1 MAAIVRIKRSSTSG
15 NPTTLAAGEL
25 AYSGLTDN
33 GSNGGDRLYVGF
45 GTETAGNAA
54 NHFVIG
60 GKYFTDIIDGATN
73 ANTANKLVKRDGSG
87 NFSAGTITATLTGNA
102 DTATSAAAWTTGRTI
117 TIDGDVDGSAT
128 GVDGSGDVTIT
139 TTMDSTGVS
148 AGSYGSST
156 AIPNI
161 TVDAKG
167 RITAAST
174 SSITTSFTLTDGS
187 NSETIAGGNT
197 LTVTAGEGIDAV
209 VGSTDTLTI
218 SGEDASSSNKGIASF
233 GGDFSVSSG
242 AVSLANNSI
251 TIGSDAVAL
260 GATRT
265 DINGL
270 TSLDVDNLTLDAN
283 AITSTDSNGNIELSP
298 NGTGTVVVP
307 ASYEAR
313 SGFSSQSLVN
323 KAYVD
328 SVTSGLSVKTPVKV
342 ATTGNLTATYNNGAG
357 TLTGT
362 TNFALS
368 VDGVT
373 VSVNDRILV
382 KDQTTAAQNGFYK
395 VTATGSGS
403 AAFVLTRTP
412 DADAASE
419 LVAGAFAFVEEG
431 TANADNGYVLSTDG
445 AVTLGTTAI
454 NFEQFS
460 GAGQISAGDGLS
472 KTGNSL
478 SLNVDDS
485 SIEINADT
493 ARVKALG
500 VTNAMLAGSIANTKL
515 SNSSV
520 TINSNSLALGAS
532 LTLDTDDIGEGSTNQ
547 YYTNARSRAALSVTG
562 STGLSYNDSTG
573 VLAGLDATTS
583 VKGVASFASANFT
596 VTSGAV
602 AITGVDGGTY

>member
-60 GKYFTDIIDGATN
+60 GKYFTDIIDGATD
-73 ANTANKLVKRDGSG
+73 ANTASKLVKRDGSG
-87 NFSAGTITATLTGNA
+87 NFSAGTITANLTGNA
-102 DTATSAAAWTTGRTI
+102 STASTAAAWTTGRTI

-139 TTMDSTGVS
+139 TALDATGVS

-218 SGEDASSSNKGIASF
+218 SAEDATSSNKGIASF

-313 SGFSSQSLVN
+313 AGFSSQSLVN

-342 ATTGNLTATYNNGAG
+342 ATTGNLNATYNNGAG
-357 TLTGT
+357 TLTANS
-362 TNFALS
+362 NFALS

-382 KDQTTAAQNGFYK
+382 KDQSTAAQNGFYK

-472 KTGNSL
+472 KTGNAL

-485 SIEINADT
+485 SLEINADT

-500 VTNAMLAGSIANTKL
+500 VTNAMLAGSIANAKL

-562 STGLSYNDSTG
+562 STGLTYNDSTG

>member
-73 ANTANKLVKRDGSG
+73 ANTASKLVKRDGSG
-87 NFSAGTITATLTGNA
+87 NFSAGTITANLTGNA
-102 DTATSAAAWTTGRTI
+102 STASTAAAWTTGRTI

-139 TTMDSTGVS
+139 TALDATGVS

-242 AVSLANNSI
+242 AVSLASNSI

-313 SGFSSQSLVN
+313 AGFSSQSLVN

-342 ATTGNLTATYNNGAG
+342 ATTGNLNATYNNGAG
-357 TLTGT
+357 TLTANS
-362 TNFALS
+362 NFALS

-382 KDQTTAAQNGFYK
+382 KDQSTAAQNGFYK

-460 GAGQISAGDGLS
+460 GAGQISAGDGLT
-472 KTGNSL
+472 KTGNAL

-500 VTNAMLAGSIANTKL
+500 VTNAMLAGSIANAKL

-562 STGLSYNDSTG
+562 STGLTYNDSTG

>member
-60 GKYFTDIIDGATN
+60 GKYFTDIIDGATD

-87 NFSAGTITATLTGNA
+87 NFSAGTITANLSGNA
-102 DTATSAAAWTTGRTI
+102 STASSAAAWTTGRTI
-117 TIDGDVDGSAT
+117 TIDGDVDGSAS

-139 TTMDSTGVS
+139 TALDATGVS
-148 AGSYGSST
+148 AGSYGSTT
-156 AIPNI
+156 AIPII

-174 SSITTSFTLTDGS
+174 GSISTSFTLTDGS
-187 NSETIAGGNT
+187 SSETISGGDT

-209 VGSTDTLTI
+209 VSGTDTLTI

-307 ASYEAR
+307 ASYESRA
-313 SGFSSQSLVN
+313 GFSNQSLVN

-328 SVTSGLSVKTPVKV
+328 SVTSGLSVKSPVKV
-342 ATTGNLTATYNNGAG
+342 ATTGNLNATYNNGAG
-357 TLTGT
+357 TLTANS
-362 TNFALS
+362 NFALS

-382 KDQTTAAQNGFYK
+382 KDQSTAAQNGFYK

-460 GAGQISAGDGLS
+460 GAGQISAGDGLR
-472 KTGNSL
+472 KTGNAL

-500 VTNAMLAGSIANTKL
+500 VTNAMLAGSIANAKL

-562 STGLSYNDSTG
+562 STGLTYNDSTG

>member
-117 TIDGDVDGSAT
+117 TIDGDVDGSAS

-139 TTMDSTGVS
+139 TALDATGVS
-148 AGSYGSST
+148 AGSYGSTT
-156 AIPNI
+156 AIPII

-174 SSITTSFTLTDGS
+174 GSISTSFTLTDGS
-187 NSETIAGGNT
+187 SSETISGGDT

-209 VGSTDTLTI
+209 VSGTDTLTI

-307 ASYEAR
+307 ASYESRA
-313 SGFSSQSLVN
+313 GFSNQSLVN

-328 SVTSGLSVKTPVKV
+328 SVTSGLSVKSPVKV
-342 ATTGNLTATYNNGAG
+342 ATTGNLNATYNNGAG
-357 TLTGT
+357 TLTANS
-362 TNFALS
+362 NFALS

-382 KDQTTAAQNGFYK
+382 KDQSTAAQNGFYK

-472 KTGNSL
+472 KTGNAL

-500 VTNAMLAGSIANTKL
+500 VTNAMLAGSIANAKL

-562 STGLSYNDSTG
+562 STGLTYNDSTG

>member
-1 MAAIVRIKRSSTSG
+1 MAAIVRIKRSATSG
-15 NPTTLAAGEL
+15 NPTTLGAGEL

-87 NFSAGTITATLTGNA
+87 DFSAGTITANLTGNA
-102 DTATSAAAWTTGRTI
+102 STASTAAAWTTGRTI

-382 KDQTTAAQNGFYK
+382 KDQSTAAQNGFYK

-460 GAGQISAGDGLS
+460 GAGQISAGDGLG

-478 SLNVDDS
+478 SLNVDNS
-485 SIEINADT
+485 SLEINADT

-500 VTNAMLAGSIANTKL
+500 VTNAMLAGSIANAKL

>member
-73 ANTANKLVKRDGSG
+73 ANTASKLVKRDGSG
-87 NFSAGTITATLTGNA
+87 NFSAGTITANLTGNA
-102 DTATSAAAWTTGRTI
+102 STASTAAAWTTGRTI

-139 TTMDSTGVS
+139 TALDATGVS
-148 AGSYGSST
+148 AGSYGSTT
-156 AIPNI
+156 AIPII

-174 SSITTSFTLTDGS
+174 GSISTSFTLTDGS

-218 SGEDASSSNKGIASF
+218 SAEDATSSNKGIASF

-313 SGFSSQSLVN
+313 AGFSSQSLVN

-342 ATTGNLTATYNNGAG
+342 ATTGNLNATYNNGAG
-357 TLTGT
+357 TLTANS
-362 TNFALS
+362 NFALS

-382 KDQTTAAQNGFYK
+382 KDQSTAAQNGFYK

-445 AVTLGTTAI
+445 SVTLGTTAI

-460 GAGQISAGDGLS
+460 GAGQISAGDGLT
-472 KTGNSL
+472 KTGNAL

-485 SIEINADT
+485 SLEINADT

-500 VTNAMLAGSIANTKL
+500 VTNAMLAGSIANAKL

-532 LTLDTDDIGEGSTNQ
+532 LTLDSDDIGEGSSNL

>member
-1 MAAIVRIKRSSTSG
+1 MAAIVRIKRSATSG
-15 NPTTLAAGEL
+15 NPTTLGAGEL

-342 ATTGNLTATYNNGAG
+342 ATTGNLAATYNNGAG
-357 TLTGT
+357 TLTASS
-362 TNFALS
+362 NFALS

-460 GAGQISAGDGLS
+460 GAGQISAGDGLA

-485 SIEINADT
+485 SLEINADT

-500 VTNAMLAGSIANTKL
+500 VTNAMLAGSIANAKL

-562 STGLSYNDSTG
+562 STGLTYNDSTG

>member
-60 GKYFTDIIDGATN
+60 GKYFTDIIDGATD

-87 NFSAGTITATLTGNA
+87 NFSAGTITANLSGNA
-102 DTATSAAAWTTGRTI
+102 STASSAAAWTTGRTI
-117 TIDGDVDGSAT
+117 TIDGDVDGSAS

-139 TTMDSTGVS
+139 TALDATGVS
-148 AGSYGSST
+148 AGSYGSTT
-156 AIPNI
+156 AIPII

-174 SSITTSFTLTDGS
+174 GSISTSFTLTDGS
-187 NSETIAGGNT
+187 SSETISGGDT

-209 VGSTDTLTI
+209 VSGTDTLTI

-307 ASYEAR
+307 ASYESRA
-313 SGFSSQSLVN
+313 GFSNQSLVN

-328 SVTSGLSVKTPVKV
+328 SVTSGLSVKSPVKV
-342 ATTGNLTATYNNGAG
+342 ATTGNLNATYNNGAG
-357 TLTGT
+357 TLTANS
-362 TNFALS
+362 NFALS

-382 KDQTTAAQNGFYK
+382 KDQSTAAQNGFYK

-454 NFEQFS
+454 YFEQFS

-472 KTGNSL
+472 KTGNAL

-500 VTNAMLAGSIANTKL
+500 VTNAMLAGSIANAKL

-562 STGLSYNDSTG
+562 STGLTYNDSTG

>member
-1 MAAIVRIKRSSTSG
+1 MAAIVRIKRSATSG
-15 NPTTLAAGEL
+15 NPTTLGAGEL
-25 AYSGLTDN
+25 AYSRLTDN

-283 AITSTDSNGNIELSP
+283 AITSTDSNGNIEISP

-362 TNFALS
+362 TTFPLS

-382 KDQTTAAQNGFYK
+382 KDQSTAAQNGFYK

-460 GAGQISAGDGLS
+460 GAGQISAGDGLA

-485 SIEINADT
+485 SLEINADT

-500 VTNAMLAGSIANTKL
+500 VTNAMLAGSIANAKL
-515 SNSSV
+515 TNSSV

-562 STGLSYNDSTG
+562 STGLTYNDSTG

>member
-1 MAAIVRIKRSSTSG
+1 MAAIVRIKRSATSG
-15 NPTTLAAGEL
+15 NPTTLGAGEL

-87 NFSAGTITATLTGNA
+87 DFSAGTITANLSGNA
-102 DTATSAAAWTTGRTI
+102 STASSAAAWTTGRTI
-117 TIDGDVDGSAT
+117 TIDGDVDGSAS

-139 TTMDSTGVS
+139 TALDATGVS

-209 VGSTDTLTI
+209 VSGTDTLTI

-307 ASYEAR
+307 ASYESRA
-313 SGFSSQSLVN
+313 GFSNQSLVN

-342 ATTGNLTATYNNGAG
+342 ATTGNLNATYNNGAG
-357 TLTGT
+357 TLTANS
-362 TNFALS
+362 NFALS

-382 KDQTTAAQNGFYK
+382 KDQSTAAQNGFYK

-500 VTNAMLAGSIANTKL
+500 VTNAMLAGSIANAKL

-562 STGLSYNDSTG
+562 STGLTYNDSTG

>member
-60 GKYFTDIIDGATN
+60 GKYFTDIIDGATD
-73 ANTANKLVKRDGSG
+73 ANTASKLVKRDGSG
-87 NFSAGTITATLTGNA
+87 NFSAGTITANLSGNA
-102 DTATSAAAWTTGRTI
+102 STASSAAAWTTGRTI
-117 TIDGDVDGSAT
+117 TIDGDVDGSAS

-139 TTMDSTGVS
+139 TALDATGVS
-148 AGSYGSST
+148 AGSYGSTT
-156 AIPNI
+156 AIPII

-174 SSITTSFTLTDGS
+174 GSISTSFTLTDGS

-307 ASYEAR
+307 ASYESRA
-313 SGFSSQSLVN
+313 GFSNQSLVN

-328 SVTSGLSVKTPVKV
+328 SVTSGLSVKSPVKV
-342 ATTGNLTATYNNGAG
+342 ATTGNLNATYNNGAG
-357 TLTGT
+357 TLTANS
-362 TNFALS
+362 NFALS

-382 KDQTTAAQNGFYK
+382 KDQSTAAQNGFYK

-460 GAGQISAGDGLS
+460 GAGQISAGDGLT
-472 KTGNSL
+472 KTGNAL

-500 VTNAMLAGSIANTKL
+500 VTNAMLAGSIANAKL

-562 STGLSYNDSTG
+562 STGLTYNDSTG

>member
-1 MAAIVRIKRSSTSG
+1 MAAIVRIKRSATSG
-15 NPTTLAAGEL
+15 NPTTLGAGEL

-60 GKYFTDIIDGATN
+60 GKYFTDIIDAATTN
-73 ANTANKLVKRDGSG
+73 NTGSTIVKRNGSG

-102 DTATSAAAWTTGRTI
+102 DTATSAAAWTTGRSI
-117 TIDGDVDGSAT
+117 TIDGDVDGTVS

-148 AGSYGSST
+148 AGSYGGAT
-156 AIPNI
+156 QIPNI

-174 SSITTSFTLTDGS
+174 SSISTSFTLTDGS

-209 VGSTDTLTI
+209 VSGTDTLTI

-242 AVSLANNSI
+242 AVSLANTSV
-251 TIGSDAVAL
+251 TIGSDAIAL
-260 GATRT
+260 GGSRT

-270 TSLDVDNLTLDAN
+270 TSLDVDNMTLDAN
-283 AITSTDSNGNIELSP
+283 AISTTNSNGNLELSP

-307 ASYEAR
+307 ASYESRA
-313 SGFSSQSLVN
+313 GFSSQSLVN
-323 KAYVD
+323 KSYVD
-328 SVTSGLSVKTPVKV
+328 SVTSGLSVKSPVKV
-342 ATTGNLTATYNNGAG
+342 ATTGNLAGTYNNGAG
-357 TLTGT
+357 TITSSS
-362 TNFALS
+362 NFALS

-382 KDQTTAAQNGFYK
+382 KDQSTAAQNGFYK

-460 GAGQISAGDGLS
+460 GAGQISAGDGLA

-485 SIEINADT
+485 SLEINADT

-532 LTLDTDDIGEGSTNQ
+532 LTLDTDDIGEGSTNE
-547 YYTNARSRAALSVTG
+547 YFTNTKARAALSVTS
-562 STGLSYNDSTG
+562 STGLTYNNSTG
-573 VLAGLDATTS
+573 VLAGLDATAS

>member
-1 MAAIVRIKRSSTSG
+1 MAAIVRIKRSATSG
-15 NPTTLAAGEL
+15 NPTTLGAGEL

-117 TIDGDVDGSAT
+117 TIDGDVDGSAS

-139 TTMDSTGVS
+139 TTLDSTGVS
-148 AGSYGSST
+148 AGSYGGAT
-156 AIPNI
+156 QIPNI

-174 SSITTSFTLTDGS
+174 SSISTSFTLTDGS

-209 VGSTDTLTI
+209 VGATDTLTI
-218 SGEDASSSNKGIASF
+218 SAEDATSSNKGIASF
-233 GGDFSVSSG
+233 GGDFSVTSG
-242 AVSLANNSI
+242 AVSLANNSV

-283 AITSTDSNGNIELSP
+283 AISTTNSNGNLELSP

-328 SVTSGLSVKTPVKV
+328 SVTSGLTVKTPVKV

-500 VTNAMLAGSIANTKL
+500 VTNAMLAGSIANAKL

>member
-1 MAAIVRIKRSSTSG
+1 MAAIVRIKRSATSG
-15 NPTTLAAGEL
+15 NPTTLGAGEL

-102 DTATSAAAWTTGRTI
+102 DTATSAAAWTTGRSI
-117 TIDGDVDGSAT
+117 TIDGDVDGTVS

-148 AGSYGSST
+148 AGSYGGAT
-156 AIPNI
+156 QIPNI

-174 SSITTSFTLTDGS
+174 SSISTSFTLTDGS

-209 VGSTDTLTI
+209 VGATDTLTI
-218 SGEDASSSNKGIASF
+218 SAEDATSSNKGIASF
-233 GGDFSVSSG
+233 GGDFNVSSG
-242 AVSLANNSI
+242 AVSLANTSV
-251 TIGSDAVAL
+251 TIGSDAIAL
-260 GATRT
+260 GGSRT

-270 TSLDVDNLTLDAN
+270 TSLDVDNMTLDAN
-283 AITSTDSNGNIELSP
+283 AISTTNSNGNLELSP

-307 ASYEAR
+307 ASYESRA
-313 SGFSSQSLVN
+313 GFSSQSLVN
-323 KAYVD
+323 KSYVD
-328 SVTSGLSVKTPVKV
+328 SVTSGLSVKSPVKV
-342 ATTGNLTATYNNGAG
+342 ATTGNLAGTYNNGAG
-357 TLTGT
+357 TITSSS
-362 TNFALS
+362 NFALS

-382 KDQTTAAQNGFYK
+382 KDQSTAAQNGFYK

-460 GAGQISAGDGLS
+460 GAGQISAGDGLA

-500 VTNAMLAGSIANTKL
+500 VTNAMLAGSIANAKL
-515 SNSSV
+515 TNSSV

-532 LTLDTDDIGEGSTNQ
+532 LTLDTDDIGEGSTNE
-547 YYTNARSRAALSVTG
+547 YFTNTKARAALSVTS
-562 STGLSYNDSTG
+562 STGLTYNNSTG
-573 VLAGLDATTS
+573 VLAGLDATAS

>member
-73 ANTANKLVKRDGSG
+73 ANTASKLVKRDGSG
-87 NFSAGTITATLTGNA
+87 NFSAGTITANLTGNA
-102 DTATSAAAWTTGRTI
+102 STASTAAAWTTGRTI
-117 TIDGDVDGSAT
+117 TIDGDVDGSAS

-139 TTMDSTGVS
+139 TALDATGVS

-218 SGEDASSSNKGIASF
+218 SAEDATSSNKGIASF

-313 SGFSSQSLVN
+313 AGFSSQSLVN

-342 ATTGNLTATYNNGAG
+342 ATTGNLNATYNNGAG
-357 TLTGT
+357 TLTANS
-362 TNFALS
+362 NFALS

-382 KDQTTAAQNGFYK
+382 KDQSTAAQNGFYK

-460 GAGQISAGDGLS
+460 GAGQISAGEGLS
-472 KTGNSL
+472 KTGNAL

-500 VTNAMLAGSIANTKL
+500 VTNAMLAGSIANAKL

-562 STGLSYNDSTG
+562 STGLTYNDSTG

>member
-73 ANTANKLVKRDGSG
+73 ANTASKLVKRDGSG
-87 NFSAGTITATLTGNA
+87 DFSAGTITANLSGNA
-102 DTATSAAAWTTGRTI
+102 STASSAAAWTTGRTI
-117 TIDGDVDGSAT
+117 TIDGDVDGSAS

-139 TTMDSTGVS
+139 TALDATGVS

-242 AVSLANNSI
+242 AVSLASNSI

-307 ASYEAR
+307 ASYESRA
-313 SGFSSQSLVN
+313 GFSNQSLVN

-342 ATTGNLTATYNNGAG
+342 ATTGNLNATYNNGAG
-357 TLTGT
+357 TLTANS
-362 TNFALS
+362 NFALS

-382 KDQTTAAQNGFYK
+382 KDQSTAAQNGFYK

-460 GAGQISAGDGLS
+460 GAGQISAGDGLT
-472 KTGNSL
+472 KTGNAL

-500 VTNAMLAGSIANTKL
+500 VTNAMLAGSIANAKL

-562 STGLSYNDSTG
+562 STGLTYNDSTG